1 MAFDKNHTSLF
12 MKIVIIFFAV
22 VLVVS
27 LCLPFFS
34 GCTQR
39 SSSTSND
46 DAQDSAQSDSTS
58 SNTVSG
64 VEAQYSTL
72 ISSLTEKLEGDPD
85 SLAYLANLGNAYM
98 NSGLAMM
105 AASDA
110 DSFAE
115 KVEASFASA
124 VGYYDRYLEI
134 ASDGSD
140 AADQESIN
148 TVSLKKALCQYDM
161 GDTEQAV
168 KAVEDLVADQP
179 DYAMGWY
186 ELGTLYEQE
195 GDSEKA
201 REAYNKAV
209 EADGD
214 ASSMASLNA
223 QFRLMVLDAVE
234 AQQQEG
240 SSDGSADEASDAE
253 AASSGTD
260 STSNDGEGSTDTDD
274 TSSDADGAA
283 DDAADDASAQE
294 G

>member
-1 MAFDKNHTSLF
+1 

-34 GCTQR
+34 GCAQR
-39 SSSTSND
+39 SGNAPAESD
-46 DAQDSAQSDSTS
+46 QDSTAQTSSTS

-64 VEAQYSTL
+64 VETQYSTL
-72 ISSLTEKLEGDPD
+72 ISSLTEKLEADPD
-85 SLAYLANLGNAYM
+85 NLAYFANLGNAYM
-98 NSGLAMM
+98 NSALAMM
-105 AASDA
+105 SASDA

-124 VGYYDRYLEI
+124 VGYYDQYLEL

-148 TVSLKKALCQYDM
+148 TVTLRRALCQYDM

-168 KAVEDLVADQP
+168 QEVEDLLSDQP

-195 GDSEKA
+195 GDSDKA
-201 REAYNKAV
+201 RDAYNRAV

-214 ASSMASLNA
+214 ASSTASLNA
-223 QFRLMVLDAVE
+223 QFRLMILDAID
-234 AQQQEG
+234 AQQEE
-240 SSDGSADEASDAE
+240 SANDSADDSSAAEDSTDSASGDE
-253 AASSGTD
+253 AASNSDESAGEPTD
-260 STSNDGEGSTDTDD
+260 ESAGEK
-274 TSSDADGAA
+274 
-283 DDAADDASAQE
+283 
-294 G
+294 